1 MTIQPSFLLPDP
13 IMSLLILLSTL
24 LILVVGKVSLEP
36 SSSST
41 TTKTPFI
48 SVTVDKV
55 VSLNSNRNVDKDL
68 RVRRSPLNDYLMNK
82 LTREYSQQSPYEN
95 R

>member
-1 MTIQPSFLLPDP
+1 
-13 IMSLLILLSTL
+13 MSLFILLSTL

-36 SSSST
+36 PASSST

-48 SVTVDKV
+48 SVTVDKLA
-55 VSLNSNRNVDKDL
+55 SLHSNRNVDKVDL
-68 RVRRSPLNDYLMNK
+68 RVRRSPLNDYLINK
-82 LTREYSQQSPYEN
+82 LSREYSQQNPYEN

>member
-1 MTIQPSFLLPDP
+1 M
-13 IMSLLILLSTL
+13 
-24 LILVVGKVSLEP
+24 GKVSLEP